1 MSAVRGLIDEV
12 ADFAEHVVK
21 HGLPRTRRDPA
32 ARAVLDTVG
41 VMILGSAQPIR
52 DTVLAVTRQWGAS
65 PDCTVI
71 GQRDRMPSA
80 SAAFVNGTLAHCM
93 DYDDTHLPSV
103 LHPSACVVPTVLA
116 VAEATGA
123 DGPRL
128 LDALAV
134 GTEVCIRLGMAGYD
148 AEQRNSIF
156 FDRGQHATSICGAV
170 GSAVAAAMVLAG
182 DAATIA
188 AAASIAASMASGL
201 IEANRT
207 GGTVKRI
214 QTGWAAHCGVT
225 AAQLAVAGLTGPPT
239 VLEGRFGFF
248 QAFCGDRARPERVTD
263 GLGEHWHS
271 DRMHV
276 KPYPCNHFTHTGID
290 AALELRRRGVRPD
303 EVRAIELGVPEPV
316 LRTIA
321 EPAAAKA
328 APATGYAAAFSGP
341 YTVAAALLGGGGLG
355 LYVGDFT
362 DAAAHRAEVVA
373 LAGKVTCHADPECTA
388 IFPDQFPAR
397 VTVRLA
403 DGRTERV
410 ARDTNR
416 GGPHRPLT
424 DAELDRKFTLNA
436 ATRYDAATAAA
447 IAREIRGLIEAPDA
461 RPTMQLLSTHHS
473 GGNS

>member
-1 MSAVRGLIDEV
+1 MNAVRGLIEEV
-12 ADFAEHVVK
+12 AEFAELVVRD
-21 HGLPRTRRDPA
+21 GLPRRRREAA

-41 VMILGSAQPIR
+41 VMILGSTQSIR
-52 DTVLAVTRQWGAS
+52 ETVLAATQQWGSA

-71 GQRDRMPSA
+71 GQPDRMPSA

-116 VAEATGA
+116 VAEATEA

-148 AEQRNSIF
+148 EGRRNSIF
-156 FDRGQHATSICGAV
+156 FDRGQHATSICGAI
-170 GSAVAAAMVLAG
+170 GSAVAAAMLQAG
-182 DAATIA
+182 DAATTA

-248 QAFCGDRARPERVTD
+248 QAFCGERARPERVTEE
-263 GLGEHWHS
+263 LGAHWHS

-276 KPYPCNHFTHTGID
+276 KPYPCNHFTHSGID
-290 AALELRRRGVRPD
+290 AAIELRRRGVRAG
-303 EVRAIELGVPEPV
+303 EVEAIELGVPEPV

-321 EPAAAKA
+321 EPVAAKV
-328 APATGYAAAFSGP
+328 APTTGYAAAFSGP
-341 YTVAAALLGGGGLG
+341 YTLAAALIGGDGLG
-355 LYVGDFT
+355 LYIEDFT
-362 DAAAHRAEVVA
+362 DTAVQRTEVLA
-373 LAGKVTCHADPECTA
+373 LASKVACHADPECA
-388 IFPDQFPAR
+388 ALFPDQFPAR
-397 VTVRLA
+397 VTVRLSG
-403 DGRTERV
+403 GRTEQV
-410 ARDTNR
+410 ACLTNR
-416 GGPHRPLT
+416 GGPHRPLS

-436 ATRYDAATAAA
+436 ATRYDAEDAAA
-447 IAREIRGLIEAPDA
+447 IGSRIRELVEAPDA
-461 RPTMQLLSTHHS
+461 RPAIQLLSTPTLER
-473 GGNS
+473 